1 MAVICRIQRVY
12 NANVIAIRCDNK
24 KGFGNDLINIIKEL
38 GMLYELALPNIKE
51 LNGLIKR
58 IGGVLTQ

>member
-1 MAVICRIQRVY
+1 
-12 NANVIAIRCDNK
+12 VIAIRCDNK